1 MTTPY
6 STTTGRARFLLLG
19 DSHAGA
25 VGRAARAA
33 GLPFAGGPTGSGRD
47 FLGPFFDPRGA
58 DDITFRD
65 AEAERLYR
73 GFLDTLD
80 TRALGRLTVPLVCTF
95 GLSVHT
101 VATAANWSVHRDTE
115 GAYTP
120 GFPTSALFGDL
131 VRATARGALA
141 FYDRAAALGLRT
153 LALLPPQRVPG
164 MADPQVFFAA
174 QDVLHE
180 ELRARGV
187 ETVDLRAHVTSA
199 DGLQRPAFCE
209 PDDTI
214 HGSLAFG
221 RLVVAALLDRGV

>member
-73 GFLDTLD
+73 GSS
-80 TRALGRLTVPLVCTF
+80 TR
-95 GLSVHT
+95 S
-101 VATAANWSVHRDTE
+101 
-115 GAYTP
+115 TP
-120 GFPTSALFGDL
+120 GRSGGSPCPWCAPSA
-131 VRATARGALA
+131 
-141 FYDRAAALGLRT
+141 
-153 LALLPPQRVPG
+153 
-164 MADPQVFFAA
+164 
-174 QDVLHE
+174 
-180 ELRARGV
+180 
-187 ETVDLRAHVTSA
+187 
-199 DGLQRPAFCE
+199 
-209 PDDTI
+209 
-214 HGSLAFG
+214 
-221 RLVVAALLDRGV
+221 